1 MSNSSY
7 CLPYNSCD
15 FSLENFVLDQLTI
28 PSLIQFAFFFILIT
42 CLLGTVSIL

>member
-15 FSLENFVLDQLTI
+15 VSLENFVLDQLTI